1 MFRKVEFELQ
11 FPHFFF
17 TIKQRLL
24 FEELEKNKR
33 TIIYCLLRKKYI
45 AKNEHVLFESFF
57 VMNKKLNQTTSWKKT
72 KTHYVFKEIL
82 DKKGITIFQVR
93 LEFLKY
99 EIRNFSMQFAK
110 LVDQSPKEDT
120 FLLENKL
127 EKLETATT
135 YIENLE

>member
-1 MFRKVEFELQ
+1 MNTHFLNPFLLWMRNWTKQPHERKLK
-11 FPHFFF
+11 H
-17 TIKQRLL
+17 IMSL
-24 FEELEKNKR
+24 
-33 TIIYCLLRKKYI
+33 
-45 AKNEHVLFESFF
+45 
-57 VMNKKLNQTTSWKKT
+57 KKL
-72 KTHYVFKEIL
+72 HYVLKEIL
-82 DKKGITIFQVR
+82 DKKDITIFQVR

-110 LVDQSPKEDT
+110 LVGQSPKEDT

>member
-1 MFRKVEFELQ
+1 M
-11 FPHFFF
+11 
-17 TIKQRLL
+17 
-24 FEELEKNKR
+24 
-33 TIIYCLLRKKYI
+33 
-45 AKNEHVLFESFF
+45 NE
-57 VMNKKLNQTTSWKKT
+57 KLNQTTSWKKT
-72 KTHYVFKEIL
+72 KTHVFKEIL

>member
-45 AKNEHVLFESFF
+45 AKNEHALFESFL
-57 VMNKKLNQTTSWKKT
+57 VMNEKLNQTTSWKKI

-82 DKKGITIFQVR
+82 NKKGITIFQVR